1 MAQRSQ
7 KLRVELAENRESHI
21 GSGGQPALLELDRRN
36 SLAHAIVAT
45 VREPLIVL
53 DRKLRVV
60 AASRS
65 FLELF
70 QTNIADV
77 RGHSFFEL
85 RSGQWNAPALRQL
98 LHKVVA
104 DDRAIDAYEIDI
116 DIPAIGRRRLIL
128 NARQVL
134 DDKSPHTAVLVG
146 LEDVTE
152 RREAESLKDALLQ
165 EQKLLLLEV
174 QHRVANSLQI
184 IASIL
189 LLKARTVLSKD
200 TRLHLRDVHNRVVL
214 IADVQRQLSTSG
226 LVDEIELG
234 PYLSSLCEGLV
245 RSMVADERAI
255 TLKISAD
262 RTTVKSEEAVS
273 LGLIV
278 TELVINALK
287 HAFPDDRKGQIAVD
301 FTRRKSAWRLS
312 VSDDGVGRQLDSS
325 APDRIGL
332 GTTIVEALARKLKA
346 TVQIA
351 AGVPGTTTAIVHAG
365 QSPSNGSTK

>member
-1 MAQRSQ
+1 MAQHSQ
-7 KLRVELAENRESHI
+7 KLQAGLAENRQSHI
-21 GSGGQPALLELDRRN
+21 RGECLPALLELDRRN
-36 SLAHAIVAT
+36 SLANAIVAT

-65 FLELF
+65 YLELF
-70 QTNIADV
+70 QTKTAHV
-77 RGHSFFEL
+77 RGRSFFAL
-85 RSGQWNAPALRQL
+85 SSSQWNAPALRRL
-98 LHKVVA
+98 LLEVIA
-104 DDRAIDAYEIDI
+104 DDRAIEAYEIEI
-116 DIPAIGRRRLIL
+116 DVPAIGRRRLIL

-146 LEDVTE
+146 LEDVTA
-152 RREAESLKDALLQ
+152 RREAEDLKDALLQ

-189 LLKARTVLSKD
+189 LLKARRVQSND
-200 TRLHLRDVHNRVVL
+200 TRLHLRDVHSRVIL
-214 IADVQRQLSTSG
+214 IADVQRQLCTSG
-226 LVDEIELG
+226 LTDEIDLG
-234 PYLSSLCEGLV
+234 PYLSSLCEGLL
-245 RSMVADERAI
+245 RSMVANDRAI
-255 TLKISAD
+255 TLKTSTD
-262 RTTVKSEEAVS
+262 NTTVRSEDAVS
-273 LGLIV
+273 IGLIV

-287 HAFPDDRKGQIAVD
+287 HAFPNGREGHIAVD
-301 FTRRKSAWRLS
+301 FTRDRSSWRLS

-351 AGVPGTTTAIVHAG
+351 ARVPGTTTAIVHAV
-365 QSPSNGSTK
+365 

>member
-1 MAQRSQ
+1 MAPRSH
-7 KLRVELAENRESHI
+7 KLQIDLAEKHQ
-21 GSGGQPALLELDRRN
+21 GQVGGNAQPPLLELDRRN

-65 FLELF
+65 FLGLF
-70 QTNIADV
+70 QMKIADV
-77 RGHSFFEL
+77 RGRPFFEL
-85 RSGQWNAPALRQL
+85 RSGQWNAPALRRL
-98 LHKVVA
+98 LLKVIA
-104 DDRAIDAYEIDI
+104 DNRAIESYEVEIEV
-116 DIPAIGRRRLIL
+116 PAIGRRRLIL

-152 RREAESLKDALLQ
+152 RREAESLKDAILQ
-165 EQKLLLLEV
+165 EQKLLLLEA
-174 QHRVANSLQI
+174 QHRIANSLQI

-189 LLKARTVLSKD
+189 LLKARSVQSND

-214 IADVQRQLSTSG
+214 IADVQRQLCTSG

-234 PYLSSLCEGLV
+234 PYLSSLCEGLF
-245 RSMVADERAI
+245 RSMVSDDRALTI
-255 TLKISAD
+255 KTSA
-262 RTTVKSEEAVS
+262 THMTVKSEEAVS
-273 LGLIV
+273 LGLVV

-287 HAFPDDRKGQIAVD
+287 YAFPDGRKGHIAVD
-301 FTRRKSAWRLS
+301 FVGDKSGWRLS
-312 VSDDGVGRQLDSS
+312 VSDSGVGRQLDSS
-325 APDRIGL
+325 KPDHVGL

-346 TVQIA
+346 TVQVIA
-351 AGVPGTTTAIVHAG
+351 GLPGSTTALVHSG
-365 QSPSNGSTK
+365 